1 MKRLSIIIAALL
13 TIAGNTAA
21 EPLTPLTIQLYW
33 VPNVQFAGVL
43 VAKERGW
50 YAEQGIDLTIKGW
63 QEGLVT
69 LNEVADGRAQI
80 GVMDGSEIIKARV
93 NNIPVKAIG
102 VQFQRSP
109 FCLMSKKSLN
119 ITKPEDLKGK
129 RIGINNSDSALVT
142 TIVLANRGLKYEEI
156 TPVQAYW
163 DLQPLID
170 DQFDAYLAFMNNE
183 PLTMK
188 ERGYEVT
195 YLPAFQYGYDFYSS
209 VYFVT
214 DALLTEQPEALRRF
228 LEVTLR
234 GWAEAFKD
242 PAAAAAL
249 IVEKYVPDASVAQQT
264 ESLKMFQ
271 TLATLGDG
279 KKYVGW
285 MEESYWQKGID
296 ILAEFQQIDQKIP
309 ASDVFTM
316 DVLNAVY
323 FGKKE

>member
-1 MKRLSIIIAALL
+1 
-13 TIAGNTAA
+13 
-21 EPLTPLTIQLYW
+21 
-33 VPNVQFAGVL
+33 
-43 VAKERGW
+43 
-50 YAEQGIDLTIKGW
+50 
-63 QEGLVT
+63 
-69 LNEVADGRAQI
+69 
-80 GVMDGSEIIKARV
+80 
-93 NNIPVKAIG
+93 
-102 VQFQRSP
+102 
-109 FCLMSKKSLN
+109 MSKKSLN

-142 TIVLANRGLKYEEI
+142 TIVLANRGLKYEDI
-156 TPVQAYW
+156 LPVQAYW

-214 DALLTEQPEALRRF
+214 DALLQEQPELLRTF

-234 GWAEAFKD
+234 GWVEAFKD

-271 TLATLGDG
+271 TLVTLGEG
-279 KKYVGW
+279 KKFFGW
-285 MEESYWQKGID
+285 MGADFWGKGIE
-296 ILAEFQQIDQKIP
+296 ILSKFQQIEKTIP
-309 ASDVFTM
+309 AEDVFTM